1 MYIYNYF
8 VFYGAF
14 KYLLLEVQLPHMNQL
29 TVCWLVGR
37 LARLLVGWL
46 ILLAVLQKVSLQK
59 VSLQKVLETKGI
71 ATKGIGNK
79 RYR

>member
-59 VSLQKVLETKGI
+59 VLETKGI